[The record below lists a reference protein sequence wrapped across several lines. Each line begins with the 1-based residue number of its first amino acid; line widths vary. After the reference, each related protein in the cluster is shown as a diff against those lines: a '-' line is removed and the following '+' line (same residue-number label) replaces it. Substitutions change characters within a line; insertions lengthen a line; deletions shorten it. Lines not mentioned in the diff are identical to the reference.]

1 VADEGVGIAP
11 EDINH
16 LFDRFF
22 RAKSNSGTQ
31 IIGTGLGLPISR
43 AIVEAHGGLIW
54 AESQLGRGSA
64 FYFSLP
70 LKGPSQDLVD

>member
-1 VADEGVGIAP
+1 MADEGVGIAP
-11 EDINH
+11 EDLNH

-22 RAKSNSGTQ
+22 RIKSNSGAQ

-43 AIVEAHGGLIW
+43 AIVEAHGGHIW
-54 AESQLGRGSA
+54 VESQPGQGSK
-64 FYFSLP
+64 FFFSLP